1 LNRSREVQFLSYS
14 VSSKSVTLTVRQFA
28 GKILSGVIMAATAR
42 LEARVSSELH
52 ALIKHAAEL
61 QGRTVTDFI
70 VTATQE
76 AAKRAVEETALLRL
90 AIEDQ
95 QQFATSLLEESVTP
109 PTLLRAMARRKELG
123 K

>member
-1 LNRSREVQFLSYS
+1 
-14 VSSKSVTLTVRQFA
+14 
-28 GKILSGVIMAATAR
+28 MATTAR
-42 LEARVSSELH
+42 LEARISTELH

-61 QGRTVTDFI
+61 QGRTVTDFVI
-70 VTATQE
+70 TATQE

-95 QQFATSLLEESVTP
+95 QQFAASLLEESATP
-109 PTLLRAMARRKELG
+109 PTLLKAMARRKELG

>member
-1 LNRSREVQFLSYS
+1 
-14 VSSKSVTLTVRQFA
+14 
-28 GKILSGVIMAATAR
+28 MATTAR
-42 LEARVSSELH
+42 LEARISTELH

-61 QGRTVTDFI
+61 QGRTVTDFVI
-70 VTATQE
+70 TATQE

-95 QQFATSLLEESVTP
+95 QQFAASLLEESATP
-109 PTLLRAMARRKELG
+109 PTLLKAIARRKELG

>member
-1 LNRSREVQFLSYS
+1 
-14 VSSKSVTLTVRQFA
+14 
-28 GKILSGVIMAATAR
+28 MAATAR
-42 LEARVSSELH
+42 LEARISSELH